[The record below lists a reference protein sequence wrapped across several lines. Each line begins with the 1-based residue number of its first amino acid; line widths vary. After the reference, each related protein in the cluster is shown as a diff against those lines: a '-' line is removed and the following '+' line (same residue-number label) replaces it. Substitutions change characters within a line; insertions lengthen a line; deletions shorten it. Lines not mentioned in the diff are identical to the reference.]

1 MANGK
6 EIDMEQLVEASD
18 SLSASMDT
26 FLQTELNYIRY
37 LRNRQRYYL
46 GLKHAAVTPTIIN
59 NFTKKKEEDRGRG
72 FIPPWWRRRRVPK
85 RKRQPQ
91 EQESRV
97 RVPIT
102 ILETETAEEYQ
113 QGRVKI
119 PQEQTQTQGQTIP
132 ETQTQPDII
141 GNLVPENVNA
151 DIVAQQQ
158 TQYDALLDALTKQRE
173 QDTNEVRS
181 GSLEKGGFVPEP
193 AMAWQLVTGTELV
206 KRIEFELQNGVGSA
220 GLPATLY
227 ERGSMHHGMAL
238 NAILAVEGLNI
249 PEALSINNAISA
261 ENLARLNLE
270 RPDIPDLSG
279 TPWTF
284 WDVMQVLSM
293 LVSPLLDGP
302 ALPFGDM
309 AAIGQLALLL
319 QKGRLSWHMVRPLF
333 AIFGDDVVNW
343 LMQQLKNAGTPDSVF
358 RLSSNSGSLSTATA
372 AFASGGVI
380 TSPTRASAMG
390 LNAFIGE
397 ANEAEA
403 IIPMSKMGDAIEAV
417 YREGASILV
426 GSTQAL
432 LAKSNSPA
440 TTSVLIAA
448 NRLEQLV
455 GSERVQ
461 IAAPWIPK
469 NLLKGLDKFFFW
481 KKDRKEETNT
491 ETENEDTLKT
501 NNFSMDTSS
510 KDFNALVAISSLE
523 AGNEQAR
530 VDVAQSIYNRFNDP
544 NQLYGTSIFDIITAD
559 GQYQPAFTDPTATS
573 GEGTNTSDAWLNI
586 KDKKTAINA
595 MISYWSK
602 KGVTY
607 TYAEMEALFDST
619 ALALQNQQLIESSR
633 DHVGGRT
640 EFLGSA
646 STLHPLDKGEEA
658 WRGSEQDNRFFEAY
672 GTGGET
678 NEKIK
683 SGWTTNPLLLN
694 SIQPSSNIN
703 KEMVIEEPIRQAIK
717 EGNIVEILPQIVQ
730 VPVEIPVPIII
741 DKVEEVMA
749 QMPLFFDPLTK
760 GVG

>member
-102 ILETETAEEYQ
+102 VLETETATETQ
-113 QGRVKI
+113 QGRVKV

-158 TQYDALLDALTKQRE
+158 TQYDALIDALTKQRE

-181 GSLEKGGFVPEP
+181 GTLEKGGFVPEP
-193 AMAWQLVTGTELV
+193 AMAWQLLDGTALV

-227 ERGSMHHGMAL
+227 ERGSVHHGMAL

-249 PEALSINNAISA
+249 PEALSINNAISV
-261 ENLARLNLE
+261 ENMARLDVT
-270 RPDIPDLSG
+270 RPEVENGYTWFDYVQLIGTIALPAVDLG
-279 TPWTF
+279 
-284 WDVMQVLSM
+284 
-293 LVSPLLDGP
+293 
-302 ALPFGDM
+302 LPFGD
-309 AAIGQLALLL
+309 AAALASLANMMM
-319 QKGRLSWHMVRPLF
+319 KGKVTWAVIRPMIQ
-333 AIFGDDVVNW
+333 IFGPKVVQYVKTQ
-343 LMQQLKNAGTPDSVF
+343 LMNLGVKPEMFSMSG
-358 RLSSNSGSLSTATA
+358 NSGSLSTATA

>member
-102 ILETETAEEYQ
+102 VLETETATETQ
-113 QGRVKI
+113 QGRVKV
-119 PQEQTQTQGQTIP
+119 PQEQTQTQGQTQTIP

-158 TQYDALLDALTKQRE
+158 TQYDALIDALTKQRE

-181 GSLEKGGFVPEP
+181 GTLEKGGFVPEP
-193 AMAWQLVTGTELV
+193 AMAWQLLDGTALV

-227 ERGSMHHGMAL
+227 ERGSVHHGMAL

-249 PEALSINNAISA
+249 PEALSINNAISV
-261 ENLARLNLE
+261 ENMARLDVT
-270 RPDIPDLSG
+270 RPEVENGYTWFDYVQLIGTIALPAVDLG
-279 TPWTF
+279 
-284 WDVMQVLSM
+284 
-293 LVSPLLDGP
+293 
-302 ALPFGDM
+302 LPFGD
-309 AAIGQLALLL
+309 AAALASLANMMM
-319 QKGRLSWHMVRPLF
+319 KGKVTWAVIRPMIQ
-333 AIFGDDVVNW
+333 IFGPKVVQYVKTQ
-343 LMQQLKNAGTPDSVF
+343 LMNLGVKPEMFSMSG
-358 RLSSNSGSLSTATA
+358 NSGSLSTATA

>member
-85 RKRQPQ
+85 RRRQPQ

-102 ILETETAEEYQ
+102 VLETETATETQ
-113 QGRVKI
+113 QERSRVKI

-158 TQYDALLDALTKQRE
+158 TQYDALVDALTKQRE
-173 QDTNEVRS
+173 EDTNEVRS

-193 AMAWQLVTGTELV
+193 ALAWQLLDGTALV
-206 KRIEFELQNGVGSA
+206 KRIEYELANGIGTA

-227 ERGSMHHGMAL
+227 ERGSVHHGMAL

-249 PEALSINNAISA
+249 PEALSINNAISV
-261 ENLARLNLE
+261 ENMTRLDVT
-270 RPDIPDLSG
+270 RPEVEGGWSWFDVAQVIG
-279 TPWTF
+279 TIILPF
-284 WDVMQVLSM
+284 
-293 LVSPLLDGP
+293 LDGP
-302 ALPFGDM
+302 VPVGD
-309 AAIGQLALLL
+309 AAAFASLANLMM
-319 QKGRLSWHMVRPLF
+319 KGRVTWAMVRPLIR
-333 AIFGDDVVNW
+333 IFGPKVVQYVKTQ
-343 LMQQLKNAGTPDSVF
+343 LMNLGVKPEMFSMSG
-358 RLSSNSGSLSTATA
+358 NSGSLSTATA

-461 IAAPWIPK
+461 IEAPWIPK

-619 ALALQNQQLIESSR
+619 ALALQNQQLIESAR